1 MAYDGHRYAVVTL
14 VTSDS
19 YLPGALVALNSL
31 LDAEGVSPSPTARN
45 FATLC
50 LATPATLGHA
60 SLQALDKA
68 FDQVIGVEP
77 ILTKSWEELR
87 LLGRQDLAASLTK
100 LHVFRLTQFEK
111 VLYLDADT
119 LVLRPLSHLFE
130 LPYRF
135 AAAPDV
141 GWPDAFNSGVFLAQP
156 STETFDGLREMMRQ
170 RGTWDGGDQ
179 GLLNDY
185 FHDWHRLSFTYN
197 VTPTAYYTYA
207 PAYKRHGQNASV
219 LHFIGAEKP
228 WHRGTRDAYVP
239 NAAEKDYY
247 GLVQQW
253 FDVFVRH
260 YGGIATY
267 DVANRVVAPPSY
279 VRRAPTSLPKLVD
292 LPPAATQSGSS
303 VPAPT
308 TPTLVL
314 SPPSPL
320 RAPSAST
327 SSALP
332 PPIPIVGAGPAK
344 RAPSLPQLTW
354 DASRS
359 SPPRDGPPQMREDI
373 PYSTN
378 VWDLAS
384 KRAQKER
391 FEPPTSYAPPP
402 VETHDWYRDILRQK
416 PDPSKV
422 KAVFPW
428 EQSATTPSTPAAAPD
443 RPPPPPTRTFSEE
456 SAGSAAPGS
465 FARTGIGA
473 FTNAWDAVPGIQRY
487 AQSLVKTGRSRKNSH
502 PGAAPTGGSG
512 TSSGGN
518 GSSSAS
524 GGNHTSS
531 RGQGNDKNRHH
542 RRKSSAG
549 SASGAASAA
558 LGFCSAG
565 SPHAVTSPRV
575 SSSASRQQSGVFTK
589 EGDASS
595 RDGDDEEDEDAD
607 ISTATDGD
615 EAPETDETKT
625 SNATSSERDSD
636 EGIDKIAIKFRRTA
650 SHPEWAREI
659 HREGGGNGSTD
670 ESDDAA
676 TLRSAPTSPGKTR
689 RPEPRFV
696 PTSPRQ
702 PRSPH
707 LSTSPHLTLP
717 STLTRPSLHVLASSS
732 GSSTAG
738 PRSPISPRLAAQ
750 AIRNSTAARLIAS
763 GSGSGDAPPVVRAT
777 RVFRPETDTSNVKQ
791 QGLAALQRFVE
802 NMEAS
807 VSSQQATQS
816 SSGGESRH

>member
-1 MAYDGHRYAVVTL
+1 MSCPCRAAVPERELTR
-14 VTSDS
+14 
-19 YLPGALVALNSL
+19 N
-31 LDAEGVSPSPTARN
+31 LD
-45 FATLC
+45 
-50 LATPATLGHA
+50 
-60 SLQALDKA
+60 LD
-68 FDQVIGVEP
+68 
-77 ILTKSWEELR
+77 
-87 LLGRQDLAASLTK
+87 
-100 LHVFRLTQFEK
+100 
-111 VLYLDADT
+111 
-119 LVLRPLSHLFE
+119 
-130 LPYRF
+130 
-135 AAAPDV
+135 
-141 GWPDAFNSGVFLAQP
+141 
-156 STETFDGLREMMRQ
+156 Q
-170 RGTWDGGDQ
+170 R
-179 GLLNDY
+179 
-185 FHDWHRLSFTYN
+185 
-197 VTPTAYYTYA
+197 YA
-207 PAYKRHGQNASV
+207 PAYKRHGQDVSV

-228 WHRGTRDAYVP
+228 WRRGTRDAYVP
-239 NAAEKDYY
+239 DAAAKDYY

-260 YGGIATY
+260 YGSVSTY
-267 DVANRVVAPPSY
+267 DVASKVVAPPSY
-279 VRRAPTSLPKLVD
+279 VRRAPASLPKLVD
-292 LPPAATQSGSS
+292 LPPKTASASS
-303 VPAPT
+303 TAHADSTVPTPT

-320 RAPSAST
+320 RAPSSSTAS
-327 SSALP
+327 SSSLP
-332 PPIPIVGAGPAK
+332 PPIPIVGATAASK
-344 RAPSLPQLTW
+344 RAPSPPKLAW

-359 SPPRDGPPQMREDI
+359 SPPRDGQFQMQADI

-391 FEPPTSYAPPP
+391 FEPPANYPPP
-402 VETHDWYRDILRQK
+402 PSETHDWYRDILRQK

-428 EQSATTPSTPAAAPD
+428 EESATRPSTPAAVPD
-443 RPPPPPTRTFSEE
+443 RPPPPPTRTFSNE

-465 FARTGIGA
+465 FGRTGIGA

-487 AQSLVKTGRSRKNSH
+487 AQSLVKTGTNRKGAN
-502 PGAAPTGGSG
+502 PGAAPARGSG
-512 TSSGGN
+512 NSSGGN

-524 GGNHTSS
+524 GGNNAGEYAP
-531 RGQGNDKNRHH
+531 RGGQGGDRHRQHHH
-542 RRKSSAG
+542 RRKSSGG
-549 SASGAASAA
+549 SASGSTAAAFGLTPS
-558 LGFCSAG
+558 G
-565 SPHAVTSPRV
+565 STSVTSPRV
-575 SSSASRQQSGVFTK
+575 SHSAARPTSSAGAFPSRK

-607 ISTATDGD
+607 VSTTTDDAQEEEEEDD
-615 EAPETDETKT
+615 EAKAS
-625 SNATSSERDSD
+625 SNPATSSERDSD
-636 EGIDKIAIKFRRTA
+636 EGIDKIAIRFRRTA
-650 SHPEWAREI
+650 SHPDWAREI
-659 HREGGGNGSTD
+659 TRTGDSRGSHGSTD

-676 TLRSAPTSPGKTR
+676 TLRSAPTSPGRTR

-717 STLTRPSLHVLASSS
+717 SSLTRPSLHLHASHSS
-732 GSSTAG
+732 GSSTSVPHPHP

-807 VSSQQATQS
+807 VSSNQHSAPPG
-816 SSGGESRH
+816 GGELRP

>member
-1 MAYDGHRYAVVTL
+1 
-14 VTSDS
+14 
-19 YLPGALVALNSL
+19 
-31 LDAEGVSPSPTARN
+31 
-45 FATLC
+45 
-50 LATPATLGHA
+50 
-60 SLQALDKA
+60 
-68 FDQVIGVEP
+68 
-77 ILTKSWEELR
+77 
-87 LLGRQDLAASLTK
+87 RQDLAASLTK

-111 VLYLDADT
+111 ILYLDADT
-119 LVLRPLSHLFE
+119 LVLRPLSHLFN

-141 GWPDAFNSGVFLAQP
+141 GWPDAFNSGVFVAEP
-156 STETFDGLREMMRQ
+156 SAETFDGLRDMMRQ

-207 PAYKRHGQNASV
+207 PAYKRHGQDVSV

-228 WHRGTRDAYVP
+228 WRRGTRDAYVP
-239 NAAEKDYY
+239 DAAAKDYY

-260 YGGIATY
+260 YGGVSTY
-267 DVANRVVAPPSY
+267 DVASKVVAPPSY
-279 VRRAPTSLPKLVD
+279 VRRTPASLPKLAD
-292 LPPAATQSGSS
+292 LPPVKGSDAPSASQPGSS
-303 VPAPT
+303 VSTPT

-314 SPPSPL
+314 SPPSPA
-320 RAPSAST
+320 RG
-327 SSALP
+327 SSLP
-332 PPIPIVGAGPAK
+332 PPIPIVGGGGGGMAPAK
-344 RAPSLPQLTW
+344 RAPSPPQLTW

-359 SPPRDGPPQMREDI
+359 SPPRDGQFQMRADI

-378 VWDLAS
+378 VWDLSS

-391 FEPPTSYAPPP
+391 FEPPTSYPPP
-402 VETHDWYRDILRQK
+402 PTETHDWYRDILRQK

-428 EQSATTPSTPAAAPD
+428 EQSATTPSTPAAVPD
-443 RPPPPPTRTFSEE
+443 RPPPPATRTFSDE

-487 AQSLVKTGRSRKNSH
+487 AQSLVKPGRNRKDVN
-502 PGAAPTGGSG
+502 PGAAPARGSG
-512 TSSGGN
+512 TSSGGGGN

-524 GGNHTSS
+524 GNNNHDAGNVA
-531 RGQGNDKNRHH
+531 RGSGGERNRHH
-542 RRKSSAG
+542 RRKSSGGG
-549 SASGAASAA
+549 SASGSSGAAAF
-558 LGFCSAG
+558 GFTTSG
-565 SPHAVTSPRV
+565 PMSQHSVTSPRA
-575 SSSASRQQSGVFTK
+575 STSRQNSAAFTTK
-589 EGDASS
+589 DGDASS

-607 ISTATDGD
+607 VSTTTDGD
-615 EAPETDETKT
+615 EAQEADETKA
-625 SNATSSERDSD
+625 STSSERDSD
-636 EGIDKIAIKFRRTA
+636 EGIDRIAIRFRRTA
-650 SHPEWAREI
+650 NHPDWAREI
-659 HREGGGNGSTD
+659 HREGGGDGSTD

-676 TLRSAPTSPGKTR
+676 TLRSAPVSPGKTR

-707 LSTSPHLTLP
+707 LTTSPHLTLP
-717 STLTRPSLHVLASSS
+717 SALTRPSLHPHASSS
-732 GSSTAG
+732 GSSTAVPHP

-763 GSGSGDAPPVVRAT
+763 GSGTGDAPPVVRAT

-807 VSSQQATQS
+807 VQGSPPHQS
-816 SSGGESRH
+816 SPPGGGGDFRP

>member
-1 MAYDGHRYAVVTL
+1 MSVG
-14 VTSDS
+14 
-19 YLPGALVALNSL
+19 GAAGARA
-31 LDAEGVSPSPTARN
+31 DPSP
-45 FATLC
+45 LI
-50 LATPATLGHA
+50 
-60 SLQALDKA
+60 S
-68 FDQVIGVEP
+68 
-77 ILTKSWEELR
+77 
-87 LLGRQDLAASLTK
+87 GR
-100 LHVFRLTQFEK
+100 
-111 VLYLDADT
+111 
-119 LVLRPLSHLFE
+119 
-130 LPYRF
+130 
-135 AAAPDV
+135 
-141 GWPDAFNSGVFLAQP
+141 
-156 STETFDGLREMMRQ
+156 
-170 RGTWDGGDQ
+170 
-179 GLLNDY
+179 
-185 FHDWHRLSFTYN
+185 
-197 VTPTAYYTYA
+197 YA
-207 PAYKRHGQNASV
+207 PAYKRHGQDVSV

-228 WHRGTRDAYVP
+228 WRRGTRDAYVP
-239 NAAEKDYY
+239 DAAAKDYY

-260 YGGIATY
+260 YGSVSTY
-267 DVANRVVAPPSY
+267 DVASKVVAPPSY
-279 VRRAPTSLPKLVD
+279 VRRAPASLPKLAD
-292 LPPAATQSGSS
+292 LPPKTASASS
-303 VPAPT
+303 TAPSTIPTPT

-327 SSALP
+327 SSSSLP
-332 PPIPIVGAGPAK
+332 PPIPIVGAGANK
-344 RAPSLPQLTW
+344 RAPSPPKLAW

-359 SPPRDGPPQMREDI
+359 SPPRDGQFQMQAEI

-384 KRAQKER
+384 KRQQKER
-391 FEPPTSYAPPP
+391 FEPPASYPPP
-402 VETHDWYRDILRQK
+402 PSETHDWYRDILRQK

-428 EQSATTPSTPAAAPD
+428 EESATRPSTPAAVPD
-443 RPPPPPTRTFSEE
+443 RPPPPPTRTFSNE

-465 FARTGIGA
+465 FGRTGIGA

-487 AQSLVKTGRSRKNSH
+487 AQSLVKTGPNRKGAN
-502 PGAAPTGGSG
+502 PGAAPARGGSG
-512 TSSGGN
+512 NSSGGN

-524 GGNHTSS
+524 GGNHAGDGRLAS
-531 RGQGNDKNRHH
+531 RGGHGGDRHRQHHH
-542 RRKSSAG
+542 RRKSSGG
-549 SASGAASAA
+549 SASGSTAAAFGLTPS
-558 LGFCSAG
+558 G
-565 SPHAVTSPRV
+565 STSVTSPRV
-575 SSSASRQQSGVFTK
+575 SHSAARPTSSAGAFPSRK

-607 ISTATDGD
+607 VSTTTDDAQEED
-615 EAPETDETKT
+615 EEEDDDAKAS
-625 SNATSSERDSD
+625 SNPATSSERDSD
-636 EGIDKIAIKFRRTA
+636 EGIDKIAIRFRRAAA
-650 SHPEWAREI
+650 SHPDWAREI
-659 HREGGGNGSTD
+659 TRAGDHRGGHGSTD

-676 TLRSAPTSPGKTR
+676 TLRSAPTSPGRTR

-717 STLTRPSLHVLASSS
+717 SSLTRPSLHLHASHSS
-732 GSSTAG
+732 GSSTSVPHP

-807 VSSQQATQS
+807 VSSNQNSPPPGTGGGG
-816 SSGGESRH
+816 GGEFRP